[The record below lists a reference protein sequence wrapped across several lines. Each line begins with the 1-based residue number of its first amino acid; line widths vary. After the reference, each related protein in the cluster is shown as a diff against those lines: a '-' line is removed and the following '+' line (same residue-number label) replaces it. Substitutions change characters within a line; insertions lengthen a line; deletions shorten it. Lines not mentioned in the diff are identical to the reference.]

1 MFFHLKL
8 TQEVLYHC
16 KDTFVMLKTLP
27 QCVCMCVAQYLWR
40 GVFRGPLTVCA
51 GKIRIS
57 MNIVGCSS
65 CVCVWVHADNSVD
78 WTP

>member
-1 MFFHLKL
+1 M
-8 TQEVLYHC
+8 
-16 KDTFVMLKTLP
+16 
-27 QCVCMCVAQYLWR
+27 CVCVCVAQYLWH

-65 CVCVWVHADNSVD
+65 MCVCVCVCVWWQADNSVD